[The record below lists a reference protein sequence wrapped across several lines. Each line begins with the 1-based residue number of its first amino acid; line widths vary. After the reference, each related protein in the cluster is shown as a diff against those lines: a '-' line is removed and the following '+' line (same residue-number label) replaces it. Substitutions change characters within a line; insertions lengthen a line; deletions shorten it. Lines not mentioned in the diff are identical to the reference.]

1 MEVVVHSRPRV
12 TRIIIG
18 KKRGGKSRPSTAKRR
33 KKSEKTLL
41 RKCTEERRKIC
52 RPYCGSV
59 PKRKGKYADCTVEAY

>member
-1 MEVVVHSRPRV
+1 VEVVVLSWPRV

-18 KKRGGKSRPSTAKRR
+18 KKRGGKVGRVLL
-33 KKSEKTLL
+33 SEKTLL